1 MATVRSRTEGL
12 PSWPVEPLDLTFACA
27 LRVEEK
33 IARRGGAKAVVV
45 GQGASLP
52 LPDGRLVS
60 FGFAGGLEGG
70 LEPGTLLTATKVVDP
85 KGRVLWE
92 GEPLEVPA
100 ARPAVICWSADGVVN
115 EPEGRRA
122 LAASSG
128 AMAVDM
134 ESGRLAETGRLAG
147 VVRAISDTGERS
159 VGALANAGRADGGT
173 DWKVVAR
180 AFVTDPMGSIRT
192 TRDARKAI
200 KALHGAAEA
209 LS

>member
-1 MATVRSRTEGL
+1 VDA
-12 PSWPVEPLDLTFACA
+12 PLDLTFACA

-33 IARRGGAKAVVV
+33 IARRGGAKAAVV
-45 GQGASLP
+45 GQGAGLP

-60 FGFAGGLEGG
+60 FGFAGSLDDR

-85 KGRVLWE
+85 SGRVVWQ
-92 GEPLEVPA
+92 GEPLEVPGA
-100 ARPAVICWSADGVVN
+100 CPAVICWSADEVVSQ
-115 EPEGRRA
+115 PEARRA
-122 LAASSG
+122 LAVSSG
-128 AMAVDM
+128 AVAVDM

-147 VVRAISDTGERS
+147 AVRAISDTGARP
-159 VGALANAGRADGGT
+159 VGALAAAGKADGGT
-173 DWKVVAR
+173 DWKVVVK

-200 KALHGAAEA
+200 RALHRAAEA

>member
-1 MATVRSRTEGL
+1 MDA
-12 PSWPVEPLDLTFACA
+12 PVELTFACA

-60 FGFAGGLEGG
+60 FGFAGGLDDG
-70 LEPGTLLTATKVVDP
+70 LEPGTLLSATKVVDP
-85 KGRVLWE
+85 SGRVLWE
-92 GEPLEVPA
+92 GEPIEVPGG
-100 ARPAVICWSADGVVN
+100 RPAVICWSPDGVVN
-115 EPEGRRA
+115 EPAARHA
-122 LAASSG
+122 LAESSG
-128 AMAVDM
+128 AVAVDM

-147 VVRAISDTGERS
+147 AIRALSDTGAHP
-159 VGALANAGRADGGT
+159 VGALVCAGKEDGGT
-173 DWKVVAR
+173 DWKVVAK
-180 AFVTDPMGSIRT
+180 AFVTEPFTSIRT

-200 KALHGAAEA
+200 RALYRAAEA

>member
-1 MATVRSRTEGL
+1 V
-12 PSWPVEPLDLTFACA
+12 TFACA

-60 FGFAGGLEGG
+60 FGFAGGLDDG
-70 LEPGTLLTATKVVDP
+70 LEPGTLLSATKVVDP
-85 KGRVLWE
+85 SGRVLWE
-92 GEPLEVPA
+92 GEPIEVPGG
-100 ARPAVICWSADGVVN
+100 RPAVICWSPDGVVN
-115 EPEGRRA
+115 EPAARHA
-122 LAASSG
+122 LAESSG
-128 AMAVDM
+128 AVAVDM

-147 VVRAISDTGERS
+147 AIRALSDTGAHP
-159 VGALANAGRADGGT
+159 VGALVCAGKEDGGT
-173 DWKVVAR
+173 DWKVVAK
-180 AFVTDPMGSIRT
+180 AFVTEPFTSIRT

-200 KALHGAAEA
+200 RALYRAAEA

>member
-1 MATVRSRTEGL
+1 MATVRSRSETL
-12 PSWPVEPLDLTFACA
+12 PTSLVEPLTFACA

-60 FGFAGGLEGG
+60 FGFAGALADA

-85 KGRVLWE
+85 NGRVLWE
-92 GEPLEVPA
+92 GEPLHVPG
-100 ARPAVICWSADGVVN
+100 ARQAVICWSPDAVVN
-115 EPEGRRA
+115 EPEARQA

-128 AMAVDM
+128 AVAVDM

-147 VVRAISDTGERS
+147 AVRAISDTGTRP
-159 VGALANAGRADGGT
+159 VGALANAGRADGRT
-173 DWKVVAR
+173 AWKVVAR
-180 AFVTDPMGSIRT
+180 AFVTDPVGSVRT
-192 TRDARKAI
+192 TRDARKAMRV
-200 KALHGAAEA
+200 LYGAAEA